1 MKKKIQEVIMR
12 MLIIIRIFSIIK
24 MKDAFSTNWN
34 LNTFH
39 PKLQE
44 NNIFLIE
51 EDEG

>member
-1 MKKKIQEVIMR
+1 MKKKIQQVIIR
-12 MLIIIRIFSIIK
+12 MLIIMRISSIIK
-24 MKDAFSTNWN
+24 MKEYFSTSWN

-39 PKLQE
+39 PKFQE